1 MFRCDRFLLD
11 ISCISL
17 LSEREVYSK
26 ENQKKS
32 RKYTK
37 LENNFYNTEIVVVIF
52 CYVLYHVSFVIVK
65 FILSCLKYMA
75 K

>member
-1 MFRCDRFLLD
+1 MFLCDRFLLD

-26 ENQKKS
+26 ENQKKAENIQ
-32 RKYTK
+32 

-52 CYVLYHVSFVIVK
+52 SYVLYHVSFVIVK
-65 FILSCLKYMA
+65 FILSCLKYMV